1 MIAAARLGLSV
12 APAGH
17 LGVDVYGA
25 FLEEVLQVR
34 WRASKIGQLF
44 TSYGVFPRMQCALA

>member
-25 FLEEVLQVR
+25 FLEEVLQV
-34 WRASKIGQLF
+34 G
-44 TSYGVFPRMQCALA
+44 LACQNACIFATK